1 MAEITEVVAGFAS
14 AAVLVREAV
23 FDGVEIHGANGY
35 LLDQFLSEG
44 VNVRPTAM
52 AVVCQIGSGL
62 RSK

>member
-1 MAEITEVVAGFAS
+1 MEVVASFAS
-14 AAVLVREAV
+14 ATVRAREAV
-23 FDGVEIHGANGY
+23 FDGVETHGANGY

-44 VNVRPTAM
+44 VNVPPTAM